1 MPIVSH
7 CGAPRLPDA
16 QDGGGAGDICFK
28 DDLQPRCRA
37 STWLPLSNPCC
48 RWLPG
53 LSVALA
59 HFVLYVLVLHLRA
72 ARGNGAEGLVG
83 EGVRS
88 FM

>member
-16 QDGGGAGDICFK
+16 QDGGGAGDSCFK
-28 DDLQPRCRA
+28 DGLPPRCGA
-37 STWLPLSNPCC
+37 CTWLPLSIPCC

-59 HFVLYVLVLHLRA
+59 HFVLHALVFHLRA

-83 EGVRS
+83 EGVWS
-88 FM
+88 CM